1 MGAVEWTVIGTG
13 VALAGIVRVTTG
25 RLSPR
30 IGRVEQGQGTLC
42 EHMAQHRGRLMA
54 PLDPKNL
61 QRLVSTLEETERAIE
76 VAQLHVAAGC
86 PEAAANEL
94 STAKAS
100 VGHAIRIANGPAR
113 DYVPE
118 LDDDNER
125 LHAHIAAG
133 RGYDWMTEEE
143 RELYDY

>member
-1 MGAVEWTVIGTG
+1 MVHSH
-13 VALAGIVRVTTG
+13 
-25 RLSPR
+25 RLR
-30 IGRVEQGQGTLC
+30 
-42 EHMAQHRGRLMA
+42 
-54 PLDPKNL
+54 
-61 QRLVSTLEETERAIE
+61 
-76 VAQLHVAAGC
+76 C

-100 VGHAIRIANGPAR
+100 VGRAIRIANGPAR